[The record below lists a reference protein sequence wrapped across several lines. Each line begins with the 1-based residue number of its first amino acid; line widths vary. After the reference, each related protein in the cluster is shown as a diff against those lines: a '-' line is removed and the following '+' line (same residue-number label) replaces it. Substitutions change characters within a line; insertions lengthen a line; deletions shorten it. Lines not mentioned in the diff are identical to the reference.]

1 MGPGQEASLVSLLSA
16 DGGSFY
22 GGIPLGALR
31 ITSHVAVEKDFHPE
45 VSLGGLLGGKGDELL
60 RPALCFGFPRT
71 EVSSVHFPNL
81 VDYRILF

>member
-45 VSLGGLLGGKGDELL
+45 ISLGGAVGWKRG
-60 RPALCFGFPRT
+60 
-71 EVSSVHFPNL
+71 
-81 VDYRILF
+81 